1 MQQACNAYKKTK
13 EFFFKTHV
21 QEKVK
26 IMILKAPISFQ
37 SEERS
42 QNQKESQFH
51 PSSP

>member
-1 MQQACNAYKKTK
+1 MQQACNVDKKTK
-13 EFFFKTHV
+13 AIFLTHI

-26 IMILKAPISFQ
+26 IMIQKASISCQ

-42 QNQKESQFH
+42 QTQKESQFH